1 MGPQCG
7 GGFTVLCVVRLSQ
20 ITTVPGSISGTKTSR
35 IYTANASPFIAP
47 LMTQGA
53 IN

>member
-7 GGFTVLCVVRLSQ
+7 GGFTVFVRREIVADHDSSR
-20 ITTVPGSISGTKTSR
+20 SISGTKTSR
-35 IYTANASPFIAP
+35 IYAANASPFIAP